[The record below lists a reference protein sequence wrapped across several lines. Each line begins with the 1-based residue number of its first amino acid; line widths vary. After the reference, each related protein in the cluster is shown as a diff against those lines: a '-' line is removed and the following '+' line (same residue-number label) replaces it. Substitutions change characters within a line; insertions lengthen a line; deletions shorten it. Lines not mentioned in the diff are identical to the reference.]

1 MAENNGKMVKGAL
14 GTTGEVEDVEKSG
27 EERGGERKSRSTA
40 KTGRGDPPLTSPPTP
55 PSINRRLHNQQKA
68 RLLFHQN
75 HKMGIPYS
83 KEINSALDQVAP
95 LVAAGF
101 VVLRTTKNISI
112 LLMILQI
119 LTVLLLGLLLLAA
132 FGIILSVNPDL
143 VAERKALVTPVMK
156 WIAAWIVSKEE

>member
-1 MAENNGKMVKGAL
+1 
-14 GTTGEVEDVEKSG
+14 
-27 EERGGERKSRSTA
+27 
-40 KTGRGDPPLTSPPTP
+40 
-55 PSINRRLHNQQKA
+55 
-68 RLLFHQN
+68 
-75 HKMGIPYS
+75 MGIPYS

-95 LVAAGF
+95 LVEAGF

-119 LTVLLLGLLLLAA
+119 LTVVLLGIILLTA

-156 WIAAWIVSKEE
+156 WVAAWLISKQE

>member
-1 MAENNGKMVKGAL
+1 
-14 GTTGEVEDVEKSG
+14 
-27 EERGGERKSRSTA
+27 
-40 KTGRGDPPLTSPPTP
+40 
-55 PSINRRLHNQQKA
+55 
-68 RLLFHQN
+68 
-75 HKMGIPYS
+75 MGIPYS

-143 VAERKALVTPVMK
+143 AAERKALVTPVVK

>member
-1 MAENNGKMVKGAL
+1 
-14 GTTGEVEDVEKSG
+14 
-27 EERGGERKSRSTA
+27 
-40 KTGRGDPPLTSPPTP
+40 
-55 PSINRRLHNQQKA
+55 
-68 RLLFHQN
+68 
-75 HKMGIPYS
+75 MGIPYS
-83 KEINSALDQVAP
+83 KEINFALDQVAP

-143 VAERKALVTPVMK
+143 AAERKALVTPVVK